1 MLYSSSLRILLETTD
16 LGQEVMKIFCSNK
29 NETWNDSV
37 VTTWSVGSPDMP
49 MPMLPLGPTEGVDL
63 GDGCSVVS
71 LRTYLLQ
78 SVEWGSGDSAE

>member
-1 MLYSSSLRILLETTD
+1 MSGKEASEEGRQVLSSSQI
-16 LGQEVMKIFCSNK
+16 
-29 NETWNDSV
+29 
-37 VTTWSVGSPDMP
+37 
-49 MPMLPLGPTEGVDL
+49 PLIHRQHRHISHRRGHRSEGVDL